1 MQEEANTKPVFP
13 DTPPKEYENA
23 QNDGIAPMCNEG
35 PRKDQPYLCG
45 VRIVDYVL
53 KYFRKIPLLN
63 DITEAFE
70 LCKKYHLKEYPK
82 DPEIKEG
89 LYWTIMQEA
98 LKEKRLKVDDYSC
111 KTIDDLF
118 ELLKR
123 PNTLV
128 ICSVSEVNFNNLSET
143 PESHW
148 VVAIKT
154 DGDNVIVADSTYRE
168 GKTGGILT
176 YSKEEFK
183 KIFRD
188 QVFGSTD
195 ENPIYE
201 FGYCMIVSDKEIDFP
216 TQPVKR

>member
-1 MQEEANTKPVFP
+1 MKEEANTKPVFP

-23 QNDGIAPMCNEG
+23 HKDGIAPMCNEG
-35 PRKDQPYLCG
+35 ARKDQPSLCG

-53 KYFRKIPLLN
+53 KFFKRISQTR

-70 LCKKYHLKEYPK
+70 LCNKYHLKIYP
-82 DPEIKEG
+82 DDSEISVG
-89 LYWTIMQEA
+89 LYWTVMQDA
-98 LKEKRLKVDDYSC
+98 LKEKRLKVEDYSC
-111 KTIDDLF
+111 KTVDDLF

-128 ICSVSEVNFNNLSET
+128 ICSVSEVNFDKPSEP

-148 VVAIKT
+148 VLAIKT
-154 DGDNVIVADSTYRE
+154 DGDNVIVADSTYRD

-176 YSKEEFK
+176 YPKEEFN

-188 QVFGSTD
+188 QTLESTT
-195 ENPIYE
+195 EKPIYE
-201 FGYCMIVSDKEIDFP
+201 FGYCMIVSDKEINFP
-216 TQPVKR
+216 TK